1 MIKTY
6 TTVAQEAE
14 QELDTLLGHENR
26 IYKPWQLEA
35 HDIEPIRLITTVDE
49 MLMLVYANAYVRP
62 HFEVDDAKVVVPS
75 FFCKL
80 NGAIDGF
87 VADVKAKAKL
97 MPDQIAL
104 YQGFQKIN
112 RKPRTGMLNKKPK
125 WFDDT
130 RGILIEE
137 ALKAD
142 IDSIRMLKPTYQ
154 RQYLMAI
161 NRVLD
166 IVKAGHYTGP
176 NPGNRVILETLIYN
190 CQPIVSMLHTYDYQ
204 YTIPKF
210 VIVDDHKKRPN
221 EFAALRLLFMHA
233 LSFDVFVLSESGF
246 SSIENLLDPNVY
258 SVYGLTQRDFI
269 YSEVLS
275 KRAKLYKLL
284 KWLIA
289 AGLVVIGGLY
299 LAMLLI

>member
-14 QELDTLLGHENR
+14 QELDTILGHENR

-62 HFEVDDAKVVVPS
+62 HFAVDDTKVVVPS

-80 NGAIDGF
+80 NGATEGF
-87 VADVKAKAKL
+87 LADVKAKSKL
-97 MPDQIAL
+97 MPDQIAM

-112 RKPRTGMLNKKPK
+112 RKPKTSFLNKKPK
-125 WFDDT
+125 WFDDQ

-142 IDSIRMLKPTYQ
+142 IESIRILKPAYQ
-154 RQYLMAI
+154 RQYLLAI
-161 NRVLD
+161 NRVLE
-166 IVKAGHYTGP
+166 IVRAGQYTGP
-176 NPGNRVILETLIYN
+176 NPGSRVILETLIYN
-190 CQPIVSMLHTYDYQ
+190 CRPIVSMLHSYDYQ

-210 VIVDDHKKRPN
+210 VVQDDHKKRPN
-221 EFAALRLLFMHA
+221 EFAAIRLLFMHA
-233 LSFDVFVLSESGF
+233 LSFDVFILSDSGF
-246 SSIENLLDPNVY
+246 SSIENLLNANVY

-275 KRAKLYKLL
+275 KRAKTYQLL

-289 AGLVVIGGLY
+289 AGLVVLGALAL
-299 LAMLLI
+299 LAML

>member
-35 HDIEPIRLITTVDE
+35 HDIEPVRLITTVDE
-49 MLMLVYANAYVRP
+49 MLMLTYANAYVRP
-62 HFEVDDAKVVVPS
+62 HFEVDDSRVVVPS

-80 NGAIDGF
+80 NGAIEGF
-87 VADVKAKAKL
+87 VADAKAKAKHL
-97 MPDQIAL
+97 PEQIAL

-112 RKPRTGMLNKKPK
+112 RKPKTGFLNKKPK
-125 WFDDT
+125 WFDDE

-137 ALKAD
+137 AIKAD
-142 IDSIRMLKPTYQ
+142 IESIRILKPTYQ

-161 NRVLD
+161 NRVLE
-166 IVKAGHYTGP
+166 IVKAGQYHGP

-190 CQPIVSMLHTYDYQ
+190 CKPIVSMLHTYDYQ

-210 VIVDDHKKRPN
+210 IVVDDHKKRPN
-221 EFAALRLLFMHA
+221 EFAAIRLLFMHA
-233 LSFDVFVLSESGF
+233 LSFDVYVLSDSGF
-246 SSIENLLDPNVY
+246 SSIENLFAADTY

-275 KRAKLYKLL
+275 KRAKLYNIA

-289 AGLVVIGGLY
+289 LSLVLIGGAY

>member
-14 QELDTLLGHENR
+14 QELDSLLGHENR

-62 HFEVDDAKVVVPS
+62 HFEVDDVKVVVPA

-130 RGILIEE
+130 KGILIEE

-142 IDSIRMLKPTYQ
+142 IESIRILKPSYQ
-154 RQYLMAI
+154 RQYLMAV
-161 NRVLD
+161 NRVLE
-166 IVKAGHYTGP
+166 IVKAGHYLGP
-176 NPGNRVILETLIYN
+176 NPGNRIILETLIYN

-210 VIVDDHKKRPN
+210 VVVDDHKKRPN
-221 EFAALRLLFMHA
+221 EFAMIRLLFIHA
-233 LSFDVFVLSESGF
+233 LSFDVFVLSDSGF

-258 SVYGLTQRDFI
+258 SVYGLTQRDFM

-275 KRAKLYKLL
+275 RRAKIYTLL
-284 KWLIA
+284 KWLLA
-289 AGLVVIGGLY
+289 LGLVGIGILY
-299 LAMLLI
+299 LVFLLL